1 MKKTLLTIAS
11 ILCFAA
17 IGAAQTVHKDYMD
30 GVIWVKVKSEHV
42 FKKSINLNG
51 NSQNNVLQL
60 NDLAFGETLK
70 SHQVTRLARPFGH
83 IADPNLKY
91 LIRIEFNDIQS
102 VDNIIASLS
111 NNAMVD
117 YAEKAPLMKTTLT
130 PNDPIFNGSNQWGLF
145 QIDATS
151 AWNVGTGDAN
161 VVVAIVDDAVEITHP
176 DLAPVIWTNSG
187 EIAGNGIDD
196 DGNGYIDDVNGW
208 DVSGTQYANG
218 DTDPNP
224 DSPVS
229 AYDHGTHVAGIAG
242 AATDNNAGIASIG
255 FGVSLMAVKSTNS
268 ASAVT
273 HGYEGVVYAVENGAD
288 VVNMSWGGPGSSTTY
303 QNIMNWAY
311 GQGSVLIAAAGND
324 NVSSQFYPAAY
335 NNVISVASTTTGD
348 AKSGFSNYGS
358 WIDIS
363 APGSAIYSTVP
374 NSGYQIKQ
382 GTSMSS
388 PMVAGLAGLLKS
400 LNPGLPP
407 ADIES
412 CILSTAD
419 NIDAANPS
427 YVGDLGAGRINAFAA
442 MNCVYATLNWAPEA
456 AFQAI
461 SSVNIIE
468 GQTVTFQDLS
478 VYNPTTWSWS
488 FTGGTPSTFNGQNP
502 GPITYNTAGTYAVSL
517 TVTNANGSDTHT
529 ETAYITVNAL
539 TGCDTISNT
548 LASDGISIISWT
560 GGNGY
565 VAGHNAYGMT
575 RFAERYEN
583 YGATN
588 IMGAQFYFVEG
599 MTNVTNTYVTVMVWE
614 DNAGVPGTVVYQENI
629 PMEVIEDNVTSAG
642 AGSFYIT
649 NVDFDTPVSVGT
661 NDFFVGYSIENA
673 SASQDTVA
681 CGLVNVT
688 ADGTRQNQMFVFFE
702 PGNPLGYPA
711 NSWQDMET
719 VSTAQ
724 FVMHIYPRIT
734 QTPPTAVIQAN
745 PDPACVG
752 DIVNFDG
759 TSSPNAVNWE
769 WAINGTANPYPTGGT
784 PGVVMN
790 SAGNHWVY
798 MAAYNGCGFYHIDS
812 TQVLVDPTPNVSV
825 VATTDTICP
834 AGSSNLTATGAG
846 SYIWTP
852 AGSLSCSNCPN
863 PTASPSATTTYNVIG
878 TSGNCSSQSNYTI
891 VVDDAQP
898 IADYL
903 VSSDTICEG
912 ESISFNGAIS
922 QYSSSFSWTFT
933 GGDISASTSATP
945 TVVYATAGTYN
956 VTLDVSNT
964 CSQSDNT
971 SGTVVVEVCGVGV
984 DESALRNVNAIYDA
998 ANSSI
1003 VLDMSGHNGDLN
1015 IEITNVAGQRVFFN
1029 NYSGNTIIDISN
1041 LSKGL
1046 YLMNIYND
1054 SARKTIKI
1062 MK

>member
-17 IGAAQTVHKDYMD
+17 IGTAQTVHKDYMD

-51 NSQNNVLQL
+51 PSKNNVLQL

-70 SHQVTRLARPFGH
+70 SHQVTSLARPFGH

-130 PNDPIFNGSNQWGLF
+130 PNDPSFNGSNQWGLF

-176 DLAPVIWTNSG
+176 DLSPVIWTNTG
-187 EIAGNGIDD
+187 EIAGNGVDD
-196 DGNGYIDDVNGW
+196 DGNGYIDDAQGY
-208 DVSGTQYANG
+208 DVADQDGN
-218 DTDPNP
+218 PNP
-224 DSPVS
+224 DTPVS

-311 GQGSVLIAAAGND
+311 GQGAVLIAAAGND

-382 GTSMSS
+382 GTSMAS

-400 LNPGLPP
+400 LNPGLSP

-427 YVGDLGAGRINAFAA
+427 YVGDLGAGRINAFEA
-442 MNCVYATLNWAPEA
+442 MNCVSATLNWAPEA
-456 AFQAI
+456 AFQAT

-478 VYNPTTWSWS
+478 IYNPTTWSWS

-548 LASDGISIISWT
+548 IPSDPNYTWT
-560 GGNGY
+560 WGAPNGY
-565 VAGHNAYGMT
+565 IGGHNYIHPRYICDKYTGYGP
-575 RFAERYEN
+575 
-583 YGATN
+583 TN
-588 IMGAQFYFVEG
+588 LMGAQFYFTEG
-599 MTNVTNTYVTVMVWE
+599 ETNNPNAFITITVWE
-614 DNAGVPGTVVYQENI
+614 DAAGNPGSIVYQEDLLI
-629 PMEVIEDNVTSAG
+629 DVIEANVTGAG

-649 NVDFDTPVSVGT
+649 DVDFDMPVSVST
-661 NDFFVGYSIENA
+661 NDFYVGYEVFY
-673 SASQDTVA
+673 SAGDTVNCA
-681 CGLVNVT
+681 MTDDLT
-688 ADGTRQNQMFVFFE
+688 SDGTRPNTMMYYID
-702 PGNPLGYPA
+702 PSDDPLGTGGGWFQTGGDIGA
-711 NSWQDMET
+711 AEWS
-719 VSTAQ
+719 
-724 FVMHIYPRIT
+724 MHIYPRIT

-834 AGSSNLTATGAG
+834 AGSANLTATGAG
-846 SYIWTP
+846 SYVWTP
-852 AGSLSCSNCPN
+852 AASLSCSNCPN
-863 PTASPSATTTYNVIG
+863 PTATPTSTTTYNVVG
-878 TSGNCSSQSNYTI
+878 TQGNCSSQSNYTI
-891 VVDDAQP
+891 VVDDTQP
-898 IADYL
+898 TADYL

-922 QYSSSFSWTFT
+922 QDASSFSWTFT

-984 DESALRNVNAIYDA
+984 GESALSNVNAIYDA

-1003 VLDMSGHNGDLN
+1003 VLDMSGHYGDLN

-1029 NYSGNTIIDISN
+1029 NYSSNTTIDISN